1 MIQLFIVSQMICS
14 FRSPLAAWKYDCSSL
29 SQEMGVGD
37 TLVIEPDERAEE
49 RVG

>member
-14 FRSPLAAWKYDCSSL
+14 VRSPLAAWKHGCISL
-29 SQEMGVGD
+29 SQEMDVGD